1 MKIDLFDL
9 GMINHPS
16 WTMNSWHLME
26 GHSMMERDR
35 NKAGDS
41 AAASGQEEKNGPLGS
56 GAAGC
61 VN

>member
-16 WTMNSWHLME
+16 WTMPSWHLMA
-26 GHSMMERDR
+26 GRSMMEHDR
-35 NKAGDS
+35 NKAGHS
-41 AAASGQEEKNGPLGS
+41 AAASGQEEKIDPLGS

-61 VN
+61 AN